1 MLSVIYTLSNSILA
15 IPWCVGGAALAAGIV
30 LIRRD
35 VQIRF
40 KILPFG
46 IALFALGLLGPSMLH
61 DKIEITPQ
69 SFHLRTGL
77 WWSPTEHRFL
87 MKDVVRMEI
96 VDIPDRKGKSSH
108 HMRVIR
114 NSGMTSDV
122 PMGDL
127 FRSHKDEILTAVTDA
142 LNAAASPR
150 AEE

>member
-1 MLSVIYTLSNSILA
+1 MLSVIYTFSSTILA
-15 IPWCVGGAALAAGIV
+15 IPWCVGVAALVAGIV

-35 VQIRF
+35 VGLRF

-46 IALFALGLLGPSMLH
+46 IAIFALGLIGPSMLH

-77 WWSPTEHRFL
+77 WWSPNEHRFL

-96 VDIPDRKGKSSH
+96 VTIPDRKGKPSR
-108 HMRVIR
+108 HMRVIQK
-114 NSGMTSDV
+114 SGKKSDV

-127 FRSHKDEILTAVTDA
+127 FRSHKDAILTAVTDS
-142 LNAAASPR
+142 LNAAASPQ
-150 AEE
+150 ATD